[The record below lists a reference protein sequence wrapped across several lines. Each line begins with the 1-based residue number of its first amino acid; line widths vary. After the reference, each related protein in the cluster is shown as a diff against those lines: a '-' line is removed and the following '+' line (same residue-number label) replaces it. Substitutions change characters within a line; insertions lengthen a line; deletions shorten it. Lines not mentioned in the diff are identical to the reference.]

1 VRKIN
6 TQRFQRATRSTPR
19 EVNRRILLNLIRDHQ
34 PISRADL
41 ARRLK
46 MSRGMVSSLVTEL
59 IGAGLVYQGAT
70 ANAPRGRKPKLLH
83 IRAHDRLVVGVDI
96 RRRQTHLLLSD
107 YAGGEIA
114 LERFRTPQ
122 DLGALLGELEVRVKR
137 IISAHADQGE
147 CMGVGLVVPGLVDA
161 ETGVVLNAPTL
172 GWKNV
177 DVRADLAALLP
188 VPVHIERDAVA
199 CALAKM
205 WAGRRGEHSDNFA
218 YVTVSDGV
226 GAGLV
231 INGQVVRGRE
241 HAAGEFGHIPLNL
254 DGPPCFC
261 GNRGCWE
268 AYTSNPATVARYLG
282 KELKR
287 PVHESEAADIDLTV
301 EDVIARS
308 ASGDASATE
317 ALEATGR
324 YLGIGIAV
332 IVNAL
337 APQEVIVGGE
347 VIAAWS
353 IIGPALHGELAKRVL
368 TESAGSTP
376 VLTEPSDRDTRLQG
390 AVVLVMG
397 PEFAAPV
404 IA

>member
-1 VRKIN
+1 
-6 TQRFQRATRSTPR
+6 
-19 EVNRRILLNLIRDHQ
+19 
-34 PISRADL
+34 
-41 ARRLK
+41 
-46 MSRGMVSSLVTEL
+46 
-59 IGAGLVYQGAT
+59 
-70 ANAPRGRKPKLLH
+70 
-83 IRAHDRLVVGVDI
+83 
-96 RRRQTHLLLSD
+96 
-107 YAGGEIA
+107 
-114 LERFRTPQ
+114 
-122 DLGALLGELEVRVKR
+122 
-137 IISAHADQGE
+137 
-147 CMGVGLVVPGLVDA
+147 MGVGLVVPGLVEA

-177 DVRADLAALLP
+177 DVRADLAARLP

-205 WAGRRGEHSDNFA
+205 WADRRGEHTDNFA

-241 HAAGEFGHIPLNL
+241 HAAGEFGHVPLNL

-287 PVHESEAADIDLTV
+287 PVLESEAADIDLTV
-301 EDVIARS
+301 EDVISRA
-308 ASGDASATE
+308 ASGDQSARE

-332 IVNAL
+332 IINAL

-347 VIAAWS
+347 VTAAWG
-353 IIGPALHGELAKRVL
+353 IIGPALADELAKRVL
-368 TESAGSTP
+368 TASAGTTP
-376 VLTEPSDRDTRLQG
+376 ILTEPSDRDTRLQG

-397 PEFAAPV
+397 PEFAAPT